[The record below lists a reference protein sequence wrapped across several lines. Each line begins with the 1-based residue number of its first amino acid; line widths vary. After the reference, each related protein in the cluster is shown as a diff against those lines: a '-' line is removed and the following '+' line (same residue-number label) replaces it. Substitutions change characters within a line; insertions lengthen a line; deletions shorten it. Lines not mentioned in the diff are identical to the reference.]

1 MQELLLIAVLMAA
14 VLYWWDSARTG
25 ELALN
30 ACQNLCRNAEL
41 QLLDNTVMRQRI
53 WLRRGPGGGLQLCR
67 IYSFDYSD
75 DNESRRQGYVVML
88 GHYVAESSLDPR
100 HVTGRTIEVST
111 E

>member
-14 VLYWWDSARTG
+14 VLYWWDSTYTG

-30 ACQNLCRNAEL
+30 VCQNLCRNAEL